1 MDFNNKLN
9 MFNCIYLTFS
19 LDTEY
24 SIQSVNKNFENFIKI
39 GNSLKSILRPSS
51 FLELTTYLKNK
62 TETFQCTL
70 AFVLNKKLKF
80 YSCNFSFQSDNFQN
94 SNNEKTIVE
103 VFGFDITKLKKENIS
118 LNYEKDIL
126 NIALKNASTEVWKY
140 DLKTK
145 TVHIISTDTKN
156 QYHIEKI
163 ENFPESFIENEYIH
177 PDSLFPFLELH
188 EALKRGEPSCEAE
201 IRVKKN
207 KTEYRWVK
215 MKYVM
220 IYDSETGSPIDA
232 IGTGKDI
239 TAAKEIQ
246 LRTLLDMQYKEAMIS
261 DALCLVEV
269 NLSKNLILSSD
280 SRLKDVLK
288 SNMSMSVSGLAKA
301 ICNQYIIEDEKAL
314 FLNDVST
321 INLIEQFRKG
331 KSKVFYEYKV
341 GITKDLFYWI
351 RLYINFILE
360 PLQGDICALIY
371 VKNITDKKL
380 REQKLQSKAEKDSLS
395 GLYNRA
401 TTEFKVNSELKNRRE
416 DCLSVLYMIDLD
428 NFKQINDVYGHL
440 AGDTVICEISNRLK
454 KIFRDSD
461 IISRL
466 GGDEFSVFLSNVP
479 SVEFIKTKAKQIC
492 ETVSTPI
499 FLDNISKSVS
509 CSVGIS
515 IAPQNG
521 KKFNELYNNADK
533 ALYNSKSGGK
543 NQYHFFNDEE

>member
-19 LDTEY
+19 LDSEY

-39 GNSLKSILRPSS
+39 GNSLKSILLPSS

-62 TETFQCTL
+62 TKTFQCTL

-103 VFGFDITKLKKENIS
+103 VFGFDITQLKKENIS

-163 ENFPESFIENEYIH
+163 ENFPESFIEKEYIH

-201 IRVKKN
+201 IRLKKN

-269 NLSKNLILSSD
+269 NLSKNLVLNSD
-280 SRLKDVLK
+280 SRLKEVLK
-288 SNMSMSVSGLAKA
+288 SNMSMSVSGLANA
-301 ICNQYIIEDEKAL
+301 VCNQYIIDDEKAL
-314 FLNDVST
+314 FLKDIST
-321 INLIEQFRKG
+321 VNLIDQFKKG

-341 GITKDLFYWI
+341 GITKDLFYWV

-360 PLQGDICALIY
+360 PLQGDVCALIY
-371 VKNITDKKL
+371 VKNITDKKI

-395 GLYNRA
+395 GLYNRE
-401 TTEFKVNSELKNRRE
+401 TTESKVNSELKNLRQ
-416 DCLSVLYMIDLD
+416 DCMSVLYMIDLD
-428 NFKQINDVYGHL
+428 NFKKINDIYGHL

-454 KIFRDSD
+454 KIFRESD

-466 GGDEFSVFLSNVP
+466 GGDEFSVFLSNIP
-479 SVEFIKTKAKQIC
+479 SIEFIKTKAKQIC
-492 ETVSTPI
+492 DTISTPI
-499 FLDNISKSVS
+499 FLDNVSKSVS
-509 CSVGIS
+509 CSVGIA

-521 KKFNELYNNADK
+521 TKFTDLYNNADK

-543 NQYHFFNDEE
+543 NQYHFFVE

>member
-19 LDTEY
+19 LDSEY

-39 GNSLKSILRPSS
+39 GNSLKSILLPSS

-62 TETFQCTL
+62 TKTFQCTL

-103 VFGFDITKLKKENIS
+103 VFGFDITQLKKENIS

-145 TVHIISTDTKN
+145 TVQIISTDTKN

-163 ENFPESFIENEYIH
+163 ENFPESFIEKEYIH

-201 IRVKKN
+201 IRLKKN
-207 KTEYRWVK
+207 KIEYRWVK

-269 NLSKNLILSSD
+269 NLSKNLVLNSD
-280 SRLKDVLK
+280 SRLKEVLK
-288 SNMSMSVSGLAKA
+288 SNMSMSVSGLANA
-301 ICNQYIIEDEKAL
+301 VCNQYIIDDEKAL
-314 FLNDVST
+314 FLKDIST
-321 INLIEQFRKG
+321 VNLIDQFKKG

-341 GITKDLFYWI
+341 GITKDLFYWV

-360 PLQGDICALIY
+360 PLQGDVCALIY
-371 VKNITDKKL
+371 VKNITDKKI

-395 GLYNRA
+395 GLYNRE
-401 TTEFKVNSELKNRRE
+401 TTESKVNSELKNLRQ
-416 DCLSVLYMIDLD
+416 DCMSVLYMIDLD
-428 NFKQINDVYGHL
+428 NFKKINDIYGHL

-454 KIFRDSD
+454 KIFRESD

-466 GGDEFSVFLSNVP
+466 GGDEFSVFLSNIP
-479 SVEFIKTKAKQIC
+479 SIEFIKTKAKQIC
-492 ETVSTPI
+492 DTISTPI
-499 FLDNISKSVS
+499 FLDNVSKSVS
-509 CSVGIS
+509 CSVGIA

-521 KKFNELYNNADK
+521 TKFTDLYNNADK

-543 NQYHFFNDEE
+543 NQYHFFVE

>member
-19 LDTEY
+19 LDSEY

-39 GNSLKSILRPSS
+39 GNSLKSILLPSS

-62 TETFQCTL
+62 TKTFQCTL

-80 YSCNFSFQSDNFQN
+80 YSCNFSFQSDNFHN

-103 VFGFDITKLKKENIS
+103 VFGFDITQLKKENIS

-163 ENFPESFIENEYIH
+163 ENFPESFIEKEYIH

-201 IRVKKN
+201 IRLKKN

-269 NLSKNLILSSD
+269 NLSKNLVLNSD
-280 SRLKDVLK
+280 SRLKEVLK
-288 SNMSMSVSGLAKA
+288 SNMSMSVSGLANA
-301 ICNQYIIEDEKAL
+301 VCNQYIIDDEKAL
-314 FLNDVST
+314 FLKDIST
-321 INLIEQFRKG
+321 VNLIDQFKKG

-341 GITKDLFYWI
+341 GITKDLFYWV

-360 PLQGDICALIY
+360 PLQGDVCALIY
-371 VKNITDKKL
+371 VKNITDKKI

-395 GLYNRA
+395 GLYNRE
-401 TTEFKVNSELKNRRE
+401 TTESKVNSELKNLRQ
-416 DCLSVLYMIDLD
+416 DCMSVLYMIDLD
-428 NFKQINDVYGHL
+428 NFKKINDIYGHL

-454 KIFRDSD
+454 KIFRESD

-466 GGDEFSVFLSNVP
+466 GGDEFSVFLSNIP
-479 SVEFIKTKAKQIC
+479 SIEFIKTKAKQIC
-492 ETVSTPI
+492 DTISTPI
-499 FLDNISKSVS
+499 FLDNVSKSVS
-509 CSVGIS
+509 CSVGIA

-521 KKFNELYNNADK
+521 TKFTDLYNNADK

-543 NQYHFFNDEE
+543 NQYHFFVE

>member
-9 MFNCIYLTFS
+9 MFNCINFTFS

-39 GNSLKSILRPSS
+39 GNSLKSILLPSS

-62 TETFQCTL
+62 TKTFQCTL

-103 VFGFDITKLKKENIS
+103 VFGFDITQLKKENIS

-163 ENFPESFIENEYIH
+163 ENFPESFIEKEYIH

-201 IRVKKN
+201 IRLKKN

-269 NLSKNLILSSD
+269 NLSKNLVLNSD
-280 SRLKDVLK
+280 SRLKEVLK
-288 SNMSMSVSGLAKA
+288 SNMSMSVSGLANA
-301 ICNQYIIEDEKAL
+301 VCNQYIIDDEKAL
-314 FLNDVST
+314 FLKDIST
-321 INLIEQFRKG
+321 VNLIDQFKKG

-341 GITKDLFYWI
+341 GITKDLFYWV

-360 PLQGDICALIY
+360 PLQGDVCALIY
-371 VKNITDKKL
+371 VKNITDKKI

-395 GLYNRA
+395 GLYNRE
-401 TTEFKVNSELKNRRE
+401 TTESKVNSELKNLRQ
-416 DCLSVLYMIDLD
+416 DCMSVLYMIDLD
-428 NFKQINDVYGHL
+428 NFKKINDIYGHL

-454 KIFRDSD
+454 KIFRESD

-466 GGDEFSVFLSNVP
+466 GGDEFSVFLSNI
-479 SVEFIKTKAKQIC
+479 SV
-492 ETVSTPI
+492 
-499 FLDNISKSVS
+499 
-509 CSVGIS
+509 
-515 IAPQNG
+515 
-521 KKFNELYNNADK
+521 Y
-533 ALYNSKSGGK
+533 
-543 NQYHFFNDEE
+543 